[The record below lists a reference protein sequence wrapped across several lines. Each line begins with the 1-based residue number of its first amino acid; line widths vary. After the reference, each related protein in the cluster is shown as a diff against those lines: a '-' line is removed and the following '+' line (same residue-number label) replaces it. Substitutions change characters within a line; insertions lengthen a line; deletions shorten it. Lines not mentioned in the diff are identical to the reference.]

1 MKHKTT
7 HSENVVALKR
17 IEGQVKGIQRMVDEG
32 KYCIDIVIQ
41 IHASIS
47 GLYRVS
53 EKILNKHIEHCVVG
67 AFRGK
72 SKKDKDAKIKEI
84 SAVIHNLH
92 KLR

>member
-7 HSENVVALKR
+7 HTENLVALKR
-17 IEGQVKGIQRMVDEG
+17 IEGQVKGIQGMIDEG

-53 EKILNKHIEHCVVG
+53 EKILTKHIEHCVDD
-67 AFRGK
+67 AFRSK
-72 SKKDKDAKIKEI
+72 SKKNKDAKIKEI
-84 SAVIHNLH
+84 AAVVHNLH